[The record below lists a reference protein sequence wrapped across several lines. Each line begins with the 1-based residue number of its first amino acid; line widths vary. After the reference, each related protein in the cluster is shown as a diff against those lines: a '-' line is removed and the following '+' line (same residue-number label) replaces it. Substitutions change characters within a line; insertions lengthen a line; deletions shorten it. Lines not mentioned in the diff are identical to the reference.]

1 MQKVAIIG
9 AGAVGSYYG
18 ARLVEVGHNVAFLV
32 RRDYENL
39 KKNGLIVQSVDGD
52 IYIEKPNVYKNSN
65 EIGSVD
71 WVICA
76 LKSTSIDSA
85 EELIKPC
92 INKNTKILVLMNGIG
107 LEEKIQTWFPSNN
120 IFGGL
125 AFTCINRSST
135 GVVEHLDYGAIVIG
149 HLGDKQSEI
158 DDALSLWEKTKVTVT
173 SKPSLR
179 LARWEKLCWNIPFN
193 GLTVASGGV
202 STEVIIEDVNLR
214 HTAKILME
222 EIINTANADLN
233 HIQSEYKLDI
243 QTTTTSMIRRTS
255 EMKAYLPS
263 TTIDFLA
270 GKEMEVST
278 IFETP
283 LEIAKKFNISTPLLE
298 LLTGQMRSLN
308 NINKIT
314 HKYAKNS

>member
-1 MQKVAIIG
+1 MQQVAIIG

-18 ARLVEVGHNVAFLV
+18 ARLAEAGHHVSFLV

-39 KKNGLIVQSVDGD
+39 QKNGLVVSSIDGD
-52 IYIEKPNVYKNSN
+52 IFLREPNIYRNSN
-65 EIGSVD
+65 DIGGVD

-85 EELIKPC
+85 KELIQPC
-92 INKNTKILVLMNGIG
+92 IGKKTKILVLMNGIG
-107 LEEKIQTWFPSNN
+107 LEEKFQSWFPENN

-125 AFTCINRSST
+125 AFTCINRT
-135 GVVEHLDYGAIVIG
+135 ANGVIEHLDYGPITIG

-158 DDALSLWEKTKVTVT
+158 DHALALWEKVNVDVTPKT
-173 SKPSLR
+173 SLR

-193 GLTVASGGV
+193 GLTVTSGGV
-202 STEVIIEDVNLR
+202 STEVIIEDQNLR
-214 HTAKILME
+214 HIAKMLMA

-233 HIQSEYKLDI
+233 QIQSAYKLDLKI
-243 QTTTTSMIRRTS
+243 TTTNMIQRTS
-255 EMKAYLPS
+255 EMKAYIPS

-270 GKEMEVST
+270 GKEMEVAT
-278 IFETP
+278 IFEAP
-283 LEIAKKFNISTPLLE
+283 LAIANQLNIPTPLLE

-308 NINKIT
+308 NQNNNHVQI
-314 HKYAKNS
+314 S